1 MKDMFK
7 EIVKEMTSSSS
18 DIPSSVTKA
27 ERNSDDI
34 YYEDEKDDKVM
45 EIISLDEDFDLYTEQ
60 VTVPE
65 RISLSAQK
73 KNIYFKKKRLQLAEV
88 KIPND

>member
-27 ERNSDDI
+27 ERNSDDV
-34 YYEDEKDDKVM
+34 YYEDEKDDKEM
-45 EIISLDEDFDLYTEQ
+45 EIISLDEDSDL
-60 VTVPE
+60 
-65 RISLSAQK
+65 
-73 KNIYFKKKRLQLAEV
+73 
-88 KIPND
+88 